1 MKKLKRKV
9 KFIKI
14 FEGVDLSKR
23 RTPVMI
29 LKSPTPG
36 PTIWLCGAIHGDEVT
51 GIEAIHRFFDQLEAG
66 LLKRGTVY
74 AIPVMNPLGF
84 EMISRVNPYDDED
97 LNRQFPGNSKG
108 STAERMAFNL
118 YSLIAKTRPDFVLDL
133 HTDSS
138 NSLAYMI
145 IDRPTHLEKEEALKR
160 VVAVAERLDLP
171 WAFDYSEHAGYPL
184 EKSLSGCFLSHGIPA
199 GTIELGGP
207 YVIDPRFVEKGISV
221 LHYLFSFYDMV
232 KYGSLPMVPGFK
244 PKGLKKPLCFFEDVR
259 SEKSGLVVYWV
270 RPGQTVKKGQILAKI
285 KNALGRNVE
294 IIRSPQKVLVLSLAD
309 QSVSFPG
316 SDLFTLAVEDRKGLV
331 R

>member
-14 FEGVDLSKR
+14 FEGADLSKR

-29 LKSPTPG
+29 LKSPNPG
-36 PTIWLCGAIHGDEVT
+36 PVIWLCGAIHGDEVT
-51 GIEAIHRFFDQLEAG
+51 GIEVIHRFFDQLEGG

-84 EMISRVNPYDDED
+84 EMVSRVNPYDDED
-97 LNRQFPGNSKG
+97 LNRQFPGSPKG

-118 YSLIAKTRPDFVLDL
+118 YSLIIKTRPAFVIDL

-138 NSLAYMI
+138 SSLAYMI
-145 IDRPTHLEKEEALKR
+145 IDRPERLQSEETLKK
-160 VVAVAERLDLP
+160 VVAAAECLDLP
-171 WAFDYSEHAGYPL
+171 WAFDYSQHAGYPL
-184 EKSLSGCFLSHGIPA
+184 EKSLSGCFLSHDIPA
-199 GTIELGGP
+199 CTIELGGP
-207 YVIDPRFVEKGISV
+207 YVIDARFVEKGISL
-221 LHYLFSFYDMV
+221 LHHLFSFYEMV
-232 KYGSLPMVPGFK
+232 KYGPLPRLSGFK

-270 RPGQTVKKGQILAKI
+270 RPGQTVKKRQILAKI
-285 KNALGRNVE
+285 KNALGRNIE
-294 IIRSPQKVLVLSLAD
+294 IVRSPQKALVLSLAD

-316 SDLFTLAVEDRKGLV
+316 SDLFTLAVEDRRSKGY
-331 R
+331 

>member
-23 RTPVMI
+23 KTPVMV
-29 LKSPTPG
+29 LKSPNPG
-36 PTIWLCGAIHGDEVT
+36 PTVWLCGAIHGDEVT
-51 GIEAIHRFFDQLEAG
+51 GIEVIHRFFEQLEAG
-66 LLKRGTVY
+66 QLQRGTVY

-97 LNRQFPGNSKG
+97 LNRQFPGSVRG
-108 STAERMAFNL
+108 STAERMAYHIF
-118 YSLIAKTRPDFVLDL
+118 SLINKTKPDFVVDL

-138 NSLAYMI
+138 NSIAYMI
-145 IDRPTHLEKEEALKR
+145 IDRPDNLKDDKALKK
-160 VVAVAERLDLP
+160 VTAAAEHLGLP
-171 WAFDYSEHAGYPL
+171 WAFDYSLHAGYPL
-184 EKSLSGCFLSHGIPA
+184 EKSLSGCFLSYDIPA
-199 GTIELGGP
+199 CTIELGGP
-207 YVIDPRFVEKGISV
+207 YIIDTHFVERGLNV
-221 LHYLFSFYDMV
+221 LHSLFNFLEMDKHNGWPAVTSFE
-232 KYGSLPMVPGFK
+232 

-259 SEKSGLVVYWV
+259 SEKSGIVVYRV

-294 IIRSPQKVLVLSLAD
+294 IVRSPQKALVLSLAD

-316 SDLFTLAVEDRKGLV
+316 SDLFTLAVEDRKKV
-331 R
+331 